1 MNGYRGWQC
10 SQNTSAAVVQSRPT
24 LCDPMESAAPD
35 LPVLRHLLELAQT
48 HPLSQWSMSH
58 PTISSCRPLL
68 LLPSVFP
75 SIRVFS
81 TESTLH
87 SRWPNYWSFSF
98 AFRWWK
104 SFKID
109 CGYGHTSL
117 WRRHNQF
124 FSMGELHI
132 NKVLLTNAMVHGK
145 WSTGARSTT
154 VAAQEDTK
162 KRGELGMSV
171 IKQNWTKNQNPGNY
185 FLKESVYEAIINEQR
200 INLTVSVLCSG
211 GWPRR

>member
-10 SQNTSAAVVQSRPT
+10 SHNAFAAAVQSWPT
-24 LCDPMESAAPD
+24 LCGPMESGAPD
-35 LPVLRHLLELAQT
+35 LPVLRYLLELAQT
-48 HPLSQWSMSH
+48 RPLSQWSMSH

-117 WRRHNQF
+117 WRRHNRF
-124 FSMGELHI
+124 FSMGELHT
-132 NKVLLTNAMVHGK
+132 NKVILTKVMVHVK
-145 WSTGARSTT
+145 WSVGARTTT
-154 VAAQEDTK
+154 VTVQEDMK
-162 KRGELGMSV
+162 KRGELGALV
-171 IKQNWTKNQNPGNY
+171 IKQNWRKKQNPGNY

-200 INLTVSVLCSG
+200 MNLTVSVLCSG